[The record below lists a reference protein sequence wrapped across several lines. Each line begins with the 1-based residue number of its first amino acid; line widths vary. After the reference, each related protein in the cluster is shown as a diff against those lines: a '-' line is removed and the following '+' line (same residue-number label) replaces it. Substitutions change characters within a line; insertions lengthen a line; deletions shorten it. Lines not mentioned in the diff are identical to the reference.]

1 MKILKRIGLAIL
13 GLIVLLLVVALF
25 VNKEYTVEKE
35 VVVNKSKQ
43 EVFDYVKYVK
53 NQNNY
58 NKWAMADP
66 NAKKEYKG
74 TDGTV
79 GFIYAWEG
87 NNKVGKGEQQIRNIE
102 DGQRVDFDLH
112 FIKPFEGKANAWITT
127 ESVSGNQTKIK
138 WGMHGRSPYPLNIMN
153 LFVPGVLGKDLQ
165 TSLDQ
170 LKAILEK

>member
-1 MKILKRIGLAIL
+1 MKILKRIGLGIL
-13 GLIVLLLVVALF
+13 GLIVLMFVVALF
-25 VNKEYTVEKE
+25 VNKEYTVEKD
-35 VVVNKSKQ
+35 VVVQKSKQ

-66 NAKKEYKG
+66 NAKKDYKG

-79 GFIYAWEG
+79 GFIYAWDG
-87 NNKVGKGEQQIRNIE
+87 NNKVGKGEQQILNIE
-102 DGQRVDFDLH
+102 DGQRIDFGLH

-127 ESVSGNQTKIK
+127 ESVSGDQTKIK

-153 LFVPGVLGKDLQ
+153 LFVPAVLGKDLQ

-170 LKAILEK
+170 LKSILEK

>member
-25 VNKEYTVEKE
+25 VNKEYTVEKG

-66 NAKKEYKG
+66 NAKKDYRG

-79 GFIYAWEG
+79 GFIYAWDG

-102 DGQRVDFDLH
+102 EGKRVDFDLH
-112 FIKPFEGKANAWITT
+112 FIKPLEGKANAWITT
-127 ESVSGNQTKIK
+127 ESVSGDQTKIK

-153 LFVPGVLGKDLQ
+153 LFVPAVLGKDLQ

-170 LKAILEK
+170 LKSILEK

>member
-13 GLIVLLLVVALF
+13 GIIVLVLVVALF
-25 VNKEYTVEKE
+25 VKKEYRVEKN

-66 NAKKEYKG
+66 NAKKDYRG
-74 TDGTV
+74 IDGTV
-79 GFIYAWEG
+79 GFIYAWDG

-102 DGQRVDFDLH
+102 EGKRVDFDLH
-112 FIKPFEGKANAWITT
+112 FIKPLEGKANAWITT
-127 ESVSGNQTKIK
+127 ESVSGDQTKIK

-153 LFVPGVLGKDLQ
+153 LFVPAVLGKELQ

-170 LKAILEK
+170 LKTILEK